1 MIVNSAH
8 SLERGEQSGDGD
20 DYWLQKGKER
30 DAGRCRKMQEVS
42 LWWPIDDRIPQ
53 EVKGPKLKSLAGSK
67 V

>member
-1 MIVNSAH
+1 MEMNI
-8 SLERGEQSGDGD
+8 GFK
-20 DYWLQKGKER
+20 KGRKGMQE